1 MDSNVRVPFRVN
13 LSQART
19 VGSSLAGLNSTLA
32 TPRDLSALSEKA
44 RAGVAAAEN
53 TAATSEGTSFHLQS
67 PRSTRGLNSSR
78 QRGEQIATQIFGKHA
93 AMIGARLN
101 IDLPSFSNSQTSLTP
116 RVRPTSALPPTKAA
130 NDVPRSMPTAVKMQ
144 ESICHQQ
151 ERQRDSAFAQL
162 PAPDESTS
170 QLAAQPENQVPQAA
184 HAHTTAVACSSSTP
198 PQANV
203 LDFPQVAA
211 FTGAAAY
218 SVCPLCGVTV
228 LLMGGSADQQRQWQ
242 GHMNSWVHQRY
253 LQMRNNPSE
262 GSLSRSNTTFSG
274 SPPIT
279 PSVLK
284 ALEEVTAAQATSI
297 AEHTAAPPTSSSGV
311 AQPLPA
317 ARQEDSAN
325 ESKPY
330 DQRFSKA
337 MGGRGAHGAVVGPSD
352 TVVQLTDSH
361 NGQSSPNVSAEG
373 AAGSYS
379 SREVSAVEI
388 SGAGVEPVDAKKHNI
403 PKRKGRKHAG
413 SKLLSDS
420 EGDAEMEVALL
431 RKARHKKDNELK
443 RILDNYLSDKRRRV
457 MLICLRRWF
466 NSMFVR
472 VIDSSHTPKKASKTA
487 AATAE
492 SGSVGTSPAPPTGV
506 RSRELDTLPLSS
518 PTASGR
524 GSGPSPYTDST
535 EGEIRSSS
543 GVRRHRKQQSEVVT
557 PANWARG
564 TSTRE
569 RRFMASCSRDVAH
582 VGRDALSGSFD
593 VEVAKTDVSWYVVP
607 PKRCKSQLKKGSSGR
622 KIRDS
627 SKTSFL
633 EDDSS
638 IEELL
643 CTLAP
648 PVQERVRAVLHGRA
662 ARSSAF
668 PKTSDVIRELRASP
682 RPSQFTTINFVE
694 PSSIISTGR
703 QVASVSYGA
712 QVGVSA
718 LREWPDVL
726 LEQSSPPAS
735 HEMAAGNAA
744 NAELDLVPGAPVS
757 RASPS
762 VGPSEVTRTNDIQE
776 GVVGVTNGQQSSKN
790 AEDDL
795 QGCGRPFL
803 DPGYVPVGHN
813 VNTPCFQGLK
823 TSANAREENSIN
835 EPTPGDPNGRHS
847 NPHANRNIERSPR
860 PSLCEGG
867 RFPPESP
874 RRKEGRGGRNGR
886 SSDFRGA
893 PGEYYVYHGGAYQRV
908 RDPTDDVYCDM
919 YGQRLP
925 MYYVRRYPAYGISP
939 KRNGGLLTTRPRSPL
954 GPARLNPYCSVCVAR
969 YNIIVVDENM
979 YPIPFTGILEA
990 TSNRCACESPRRKAL
1005 YTTQQCTSLTS
1016 PSRTVSP
1023 RRYDSPHKARCSGN
1037 HLAVH
1042 AVTTKGGDAWHAC
1055 CGTRAPNEV
1064 DMKGHIHPAAENAW
1078 LKQQE
1083 SQVLLLIQAL
1093 QEHQTPDVA
1102 KDHGLS
1108 SCLRSL
1114 SDAAGILKTLQK
1126 GKSSK

>member
-607 PKRCKSQLKKGSSGR
+607 PKR
-622 KIRDS
+622 
-627 SKTSFL
+627 
-633 EDDSS
+633 
-638 IEELL
+638 
-643 CTLAP
+643 
-648 PVQERVRAVLHGRA
+648 
-662 ARSSAF
+662 
-668 PKTSDVIRELRASP
+668 
-682 RPSQFTTINFVE
+682 
-694 PSSIISTGR
+694 
-703 QVASVSYGA
+703 
-712 QVGVSA
+712 
-718 LREWPDVL
+718 
-726 LEQSSPPAS
+726 
-735 HEMAAGNAA
+735 
-744 NAELDLVPGAPVS
+744 ELDLVPGAPVS